1 MTNFLIIYPIGVLLT
16 LFSLH
21 KWKKELGI
29 DVYDKSN
36 ESNLNETDWDSNAQA
51 YAAWS
56 LAWPVVIIFIICTIT
71 WKGVMVLSKWVQ
83 SIINEPT
90 VVFIKRFRLGDLNI
104 KFVLRHYWENL
115 DPENIWSRKF
125 DFRRKEIGF
134 WYDKNM
140 CVGTTKKGKEMF
152 SESNLYPSYM
162 FGVNLI
168 YVKFWITID
177 RKVLH
182 INLDEK

>member
-1 MTNFLIIYPIGVLLT
+1 MDGLIMYPIGFLIT

-21 KWKKELGI
+21 KWKKELNI
-29 DVYDKSN
+29 DDYDNSN
-36 ESNLNETDWDSNAQA
+36 ESDLIGRDWSSNAQA

-56 LAWPVVIIFIICTIT
+56 LAWPAVIMFIICAMT
-71 WKGVMVLSKWVQ
+71 WKGVMLLSKWIQ
-83 SIINEPT
+83 AMIDEPT
-90 VVFIKRFRLGDLNI
+90 VVFIKRFRLGEINV
-104 KFVLRHYWENL
+104 KFVLRHYWENP
-115 DPENIWSRKF
+115 DPENIWIRKF

-152 SESNLYPSYM
+152 SDSNLYPSYM

-182 INLDEK
+182 IKLD

>member
-1 MTNFLIIYPIGVLLT
+1 MIHYIVIYAIGFIIT

-21 KWKKELGI
+21 KWKKELNI
-29 DVYDKSN
+29 DNYDN
-36 ESNLNETDWDSNAQA
+36 PNWIETDWTSNAQA

-56 LAWPVVIIFIICTIT
+56 LAWPIVFAFFTCTMS
-71 WKGVMVLSKWVQ
+71 WKAILGLSKWIQ
-83 SIINEPT
+83 ARIEEPT
-90 VVFIKRFRLGDLNI
+90 QVFIKRLKIGELNV
-104 KFVLRHYWENL
+104 KFVLRHYWENP
-115 DPENIWSRKF
+115 DPENIWLRKF
-125 DFRRKEIGF
+125 DFRRKEFGF

-152 SESNLYPSYM
+152 SDSNLYPSYM

-168 YVKFWITID
+168 YVKFWITVD

-182 INLDEK
+182 IKID